1 MEPKP
6 SDRAGI
12 RSKRIWSSIFL
23 KLEAAA
29 EFAQRAN
36 AKSLS
41 PENENASPE
50 VERHFLFWL
59 HFFMN
64 VVTCRPSATHEYF

>member
-1 MEPKP
+1 
-6 SDRAGI
+6 
-12 RSKRIWSSIFL
+12 
-23 KLEAAA
+23 
-29 EFAQRAN
+29 
-36 AKSLS
+36 
-41 PENENASPE
+41 